1 LGDPQGL
8 ADWHRKLAGFSQLK
22 GAPTTRGTQPDKT
35 LFAPATFVAASG
47 TIKNRQSR
55 TAAFN

>member
-8 ADWHRKLAGFSQLK
+8 ADWHRKLSQLK